1 MIFDATTRL
10 GEAIAVVLRFV
21 DGQWQ
26 LQQCL
31 VRLMLLS
38 KSMTGEEIAR
48 ELIVVFSTGLGIG
61 LKMLI
66 AAMRDRAAVN
76 GAAMG
81 TVKVL
86 YPNVLEVGCF
96 SHTIDN
102 AGRHFSTP
110 ILDEFMRCWL
120 TLFAHSPRARLL
132 WKACTGRAI
141 YAYI

>member
-10 GEAIAVVLRFV
+10 GEAMAVVLHFV

-26 LQQCL
+26 LQQRL

-48 ELIVVFSTGLGIG
+48 ELIVVLSTGLGIG
-61 LKMLI
+61 PKMLI
-66 AAMRDRAAVN
+66 TAMRDRAAVN
-76 GAAMG
+76 GAAMR

-96 SHTIDN
+96 L
-102 AGRHFSTP
+102 TP
-110 ILDEFMRCWL
+110 L
-120 TLFAHSPRARLL
+120 TMLVVISLHLSWMSL
-132 WKACTGRAI
+132 CVVG
-141 YAYI
+141 